1 MYFWLKKDKIIF
13 SYPNTVGF
21 NGFSRILV
29 DYQVY
34 LTASAQTKNLCTVC
48 YLINLNSQRELVE
61 TVRLSTLVFR
71 PYAWY
76 EDSEVQSLNSK
87 RLDNVQN
94 KHLLSPSD
102 SALSTYPETRV

>member
-1 MYFWLKKDKIIF
+1 M
-13 SYPNTVGF
+13 
-21 NGFSRILV
+21 

-34 LTASAQTKNLCTVC
+34 LTASAQPENLCTVC
-48 YLINLNSQRELVE
+48 YLRNLNSQRELVE

-94 KHLLSPSD
+94 IKNLLSPSD